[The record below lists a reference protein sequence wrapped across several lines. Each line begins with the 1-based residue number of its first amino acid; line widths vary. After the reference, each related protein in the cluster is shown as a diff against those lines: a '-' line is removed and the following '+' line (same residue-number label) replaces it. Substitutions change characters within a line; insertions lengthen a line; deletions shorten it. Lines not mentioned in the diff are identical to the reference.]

1 MHNVVNWYVE
11 RPLDAASLNDQGIME
26 QVSSTERSKETS
38 NHVRLSMEMAG
49 GGAHLGGD

>member
-1 MHNVVNWYVE
+1 MHNAT
-11 RPLDAASLNDQGIME
+11 PLNVQGIME